1 MPPTPPP
8 SAAESRTTGSIL
20 SKNVIRRFLPL
31 AFWLLLWAAAARLVG
46 QEFVL
51 PGPVRVFTVLLE
63 LAGQGAF
70 WRAVLLS
77 LARMVGGICLGTLLG
92 AALAVLGR
100 VNPWVEAVFAPA
112 IQVVRAVPVAS
123 FILLVLLWVARSWVP
138 VAVSALMV
146 LPVVWAA
153 VRQGLAAADPQLLE
167 LARCYRMSR
176 WKTARLV
183 YLPALA
189 PAFSAGLATAMGL
202 AWKSGVAAEVLCTPK
217 VGLGTEIYWA
227 RQALESPALFAWT
240 LAVVALSLLMERLMG
255 RLLKRGGA
263 A

>member
-1 MPPTPPP
+1 M
-8 SAAESRTTGSIL
+8 G
-20 SKNVIRRFLPL
+20 
-31 AFWLLLWAAAARLVG
+31 
-46 QEFVL
+46 
-51 PGPVRVFTVLLE
+51 
-63 LAGQGAF
+63 
-70 WRAVLLS
+70 
-77 LARMVGGICLGTLLG
+77 M
-92 AALAVLGR
+92 ALAVLGW
-100 VNPWVEAVFAPA
+100 VSPWLERLFAPA
-112 IQVVRAVPVAS
+112 VRVIRAVPVAS
-123 FILLVLLWVARSWVP
+123 FILLVLLWVERGWVP

-176 WKTARLV
+176 WKIIRLV

-227 RQALESPALFAWT
+227 RQALESPELFAWT
-240 LAVVALSLLMERLMG
+240 ITVVVLSLLMEQIVE
-255 RLLKRGGA
+255 RLLKRGEA
-263 A
+263 V